1 MGIIGLDCGLWDWGV
16 HQCGEGDFAMSGF
29 WIGVIY
35 AVLIVLLVCLIAYLS
50 ERANDDDQWP
60 QG

>member
-1 MGIIGLDCGLWDWGV
+1 
-16 HQCGEGDFAMSGF
+16 MSGF

-35 AVLIVLLVCLIAYLS
+35 AVLIVLLVGLIAYLR
-50 ERANDDDQWP
+50 ERAQDDDQWP

>member
-1 MGIIGLDCGLWDWGV
+1 
-16 HQCGEGDFAMSGF
+16 MSGF

-35 AVLIVLLVCLIAYLS
+35 AVLFVLLVGLIAYLMQ
-50 ERANDDDQWP
+50 RAEEDDRWP

>member
-1 MGIIGLDCGLWDWGV
+1 
-16 HQCGEGDFAMSGF
+16 MSGF

-35 AVLIVLLVCLIAYLS
+35 AVLIVLLFGLIAYLS
-50 ERANDDDQWP
+50 DRANDDDQWP

>member
-1 MGIIGLDCGLWDWGV
+1 MGYFVAGVYTVLILLLIGL
-16 HQCGEGDFAMSGF
+16 M
-29 WIGVIY
+29 
-35 AVLIVLLVCLIAYLS
+35 AYLK

>member
-1 MGIIGLDCGLWDWGV
+1 
-16 HQCGEGDFAMSGF
+16 MSGF

-35 AVLIVLLVCLIAYLS
+35 AVLFVLLVGLLAYLC

-60 QG
+60 QGREVRGSGTRIGQGVALRIS

>member
-1 MGIIGLDCGLWDWGV
+1 MN
-16 HQCGEGDFAMSGF
+16 GF
-29 WIGVIY
+29 WVGVIY
-35 AVLIVLLVCLIAYLS
+35 SVLIVLLVGLIAYLC